1 MEYFDLF
8 LNRLYQRL
16 IEDNPEI
23 EEKKEV
29 LKQLSMGFF
38 VTVSTT
44 WEEMVEE
51 NKNKSKGLFQTLTE
65 KIQKQILFSPLM
77 LAK

>member
-16 IEDNPEI
+16 IEDYKEM
-23 EEKKEV
+23 EEKKEL

-38 VTVSTT
+38 VTVSST

-51 NKNKSKGLFQTLTE
+51 NKNKSKGLFQTLT
-65 KIQKQILFSPLM
+65 
-77 LAK
+77 